1 MPPPP
6 ALLSKDLEIK
16 RAIWE
21 GAGRACAV
29 PPPPAG
35 PAQWA
40 RPGPTRAPGGPR
52 SAPARP
58 GPGPYVR
65 PPVSYRLHSHTGF
78 SYVYVFSTLC
88 RIATLLAARNHAS
101 FLLLLS
107 AEKEVKVGGI
117 ARGARLVPV
126 CGGTY
131 TAGTCVES
139 ASPRVAFLTQRNS
152 FLCRQPPPRT
162 RNLLDPSDS

>member
-65 PPVSYRLHSHTGF
+65 PPRQLPAALTHRFFLRVCIFHSVSYRNPFGGAKPRLFPPTPFGGKGGKSGRNCAGGQVGPGLRRHIHGRHMCRKRL
-78 SYVYVFSTLC
+78 STC
-88 RIATLLAARNHAS
+88 RLLNPA
-101 FLLLLS
+101 
-107 AEKEVKVGGI
+107 
-117 ARGARLVPV
+117 
-126 CGGTY
+126 
-131 TAGTCVES
+131 
-139 ASPRVAFLTQRNS
+139 
-152 FLCRQPPPRT
+152 
-162 RNLLDPSDS
+162 